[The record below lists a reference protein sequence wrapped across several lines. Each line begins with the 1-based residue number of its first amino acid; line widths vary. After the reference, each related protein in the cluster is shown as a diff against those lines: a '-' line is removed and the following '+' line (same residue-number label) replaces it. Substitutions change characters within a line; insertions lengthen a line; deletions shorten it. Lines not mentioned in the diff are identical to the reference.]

1 MRIKKV
7 NMILT
12 KRKKYSILF
21 LLMLSLM
28 LTLTGCSRIASDP
41 SKGSGNAD
49 LKSDTQSQAE
59 SDIRR

>member
-21 LLMLSLM
+21 LLMLSL
-28 LTLTGCSRIASDP
+28 TGCNRIPSDP
-41 SKGSGNAD
+41 GRGSGTSD
-49 LKSDTQSQAE
+49 LTTNTQDQTE